1 MATLEINCRD
11 VWKEISNY
19 IDGEIDPLL
28 RQRMEDHFKICA
40 HCFAIYDGT
49 RNVVQLIGDG
59 KTFEMPSGFSER
71 LQNRL
76 AIAKND

>member
-1 MATLEINCRD
+1 MDKQEIKCRD

-19 IDGEIDPLL
+19 IDGEIDPIL
-28 RQRMEDHFKICA
+28 RMRMEEHFKVCA

-59 KTFEMPSGFSER
+59 ETFNLPNGFSER
-71 LQNRL
+71 LRRRL
-76 AIAKND
+76 SVAGSP

>member
-1 MATLEINCRD
+1 MNKQEISCRE
-11 VWKEISNY
+11 VWREISNY
-19 IDGEIDPLL
+19 IEGEIDPEL
-28 RQRMEDHFKICA
+28 RQRMEAHFKVCE

-76 AIAKND
+76 ASAKSF